1 MIVCLAA
8 MEAGLA
14 TANTRISCTGHVD
27 VGDTRFHCWHRIG
40 HGELDMIGAIEQSC
54 DVYLYEIA
62 KKVGI
67 DRINAMAH
75 RFGLGE
81 ISGIDL
87 SGERRGL
94 IPSREWKL
102 ATLGTRWQV
111 GETMNTGI
119 GQGFVLATPLQLATM
134 TARLANGGLAINPHI
149 IAAHGVINDIPNMGL
164 NAANLAVIRKSMR
177 AVTMGAR
184 GTARKAALK
193 IPDWEMAG
201 KTGTVQVRRIS
212 LAERKAG
219 ITKNADRR
227 WRDRDHALFV
237 AFAPYDAPRYA
248 IAVVV
253 EHGGSGSSVAAP
265 IARDVIAELHRLNP
279 LGNRDQAGRAG
290 LPAGRKG

>member
-1 MIVCLAA
+1 
-8 MEAGLA
+8 
-14 TANTRISCTGHVD
+14 
-27 VGDTRFHCWHRIG
+27 
-40 HGELDMIGAIEQSC
+40 
-54 DVYLYEIA
+54 
-62 KKVGI
+62 
-67 DRINAMAH
+67 
-75 RFGLGE
+75 
-81 ISGIDL
+81 
-87 SGERRGL
+87 
-94 IPSREWKL
+94 
-102 ATLGTRWQV
+102 
-111 GETMNTGI
+111 
-119 GQGFVLATPLQLATM
+119 
-134 TARLANGGLAINPHI
+134 
-149 IAAHGVINDIPNMGL
+149 
-164 NAANLAVIRKSMR
+164 MR

-290 LPAGRKG
+290 LPTGRKG